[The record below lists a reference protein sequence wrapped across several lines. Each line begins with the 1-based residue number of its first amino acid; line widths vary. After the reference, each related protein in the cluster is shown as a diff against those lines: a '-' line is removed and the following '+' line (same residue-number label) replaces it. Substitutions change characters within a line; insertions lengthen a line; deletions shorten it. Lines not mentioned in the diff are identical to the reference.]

1 MTTVEAANAEARTLE
16 RRKPP
21 ARYRRRQ
28 FLIAVADHSLLIAVS
43 LMFLAPFVFIALIA
57 TGCGLLEPKDPG
69 ERVYRRL
76 CSSCHGVDGR
86 GNTARYMSDE
96 WADIADDSW
105 KGYGDDGTIET
116 TVREG
121 IFGKMPAHAELTGEE
136 MRALLGYLRQL
147 RAEAH
152 E

>member
-1 MTTVEAANAEARTLE
+1 MNPSPTL
-16 RRKPP
+16 RS
-21 ARYRRRQ
+21 A
-28 FLIAVADHSLLIAVS
+28 SLATLP
-43 LMFLAPFVFIALIA
+43 LLAFFALLA
-57 TGCGLLEPKDPG
+57 SGCGLLEPKDPG

-86 GNTARYMSDE
+86 GNTARYMSNE
-96 WADIADDSW
+96 WADLTDASW

-121 IFGKMPAHAELTGEE
+121 IFGKMPAHDELTRDE
-136 MRALLGYLRQL
+136 MRALLGYLREL
-147 RAEAH
+147 RGETG